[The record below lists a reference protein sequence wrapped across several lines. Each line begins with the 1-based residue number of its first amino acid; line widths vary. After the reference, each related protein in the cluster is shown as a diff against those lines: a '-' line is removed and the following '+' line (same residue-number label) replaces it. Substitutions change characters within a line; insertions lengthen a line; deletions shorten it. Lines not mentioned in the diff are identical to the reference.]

1 MPAKKYINPHRLFA
15 GLFIPAWL
23 ASRCEIS
30 SEAKLC
36 YACLIEYAH
45 PNGHCS
51 IKTNT
56 IAVETG
62 LSSSVVQQ
70 GLEELVKLELLE
82 IKAKRSKTKQYKFLN
97 HHFIHEKMVKNLQI
111 IETHEVMS
119 QVLETLDRSEE
130 MCSKEKERKESSKEK
145 KEKESYILSL
155 KTKGQSLSP
164 IYKQKENPE
173 EHGEACAPASTHEK
187 PVSQQFLIRE
197 IIKKYTHYRGI
208 PYKELTGTDWA
219 LYTKQAK
226 PLLLRT
232 SDLSLIQAGF
242 TWLKKQTYLK
252 HATISTLDKMW
263 HTFLKDFNNKEE
275 NKGTPFYK
283 AESEFI

>member
-1 MPAKKYINPHRLFA
+1 MAAKKYINPHNLFA

-51 IKTNT
+51 IKTTT
-56 IAVETG
+56 INIQTG

-70 GLEELVKLELLE
+70 CLDELVKLELLE
-82 IKAKRSKTKQYKFLN
+82 IKGKRSKTRQYKFLN
-97 HHFIHEKMVKNLQI
+97 HHFIHEKIVKNLQI

-119 QVLETLDRSEE
+119 NLLEKVDMSEE

-145 KEKESYILSL
+145 KERESILSL
-155 KTKGQSLSP
+155 KSLRPLSP
-164 IYKQKENPE
+164 IYKESAEN
-173 EHGEACAPASTHEK
+173 EHGDTCALASPQEK
-187 PVSQQFLIRE
+187 PVSQQSLIRE
-197 IIKKYTHYRGI
+197 VIKKYTHYRGI
-208 PYKELTGTDWA
+208 SYKELTGTDWA

-226 PLLLRT
+226 PLLSRT
-232 SDLSLIQAGF
+232 QDLSLIEAGF
-242 TWLKKQTYLK
+242 KWLGKQSYLK
-252 HATISTLDKMW
+252 HVTISTLDKMW
-263 HTFLKDFNNKEE
+263 HTFLKEFKNKEE
-275 NKGTPFYK
+275 TKGTPFYK
-283 AESEFI
+283 AKSEFV